1 MDFTVE
7 YIINYFPRIDN
18 VELQMS
24 TDKILSMLVRV
35 RTVSNVNVV

>member
-18 VELQMS
+18 TELQIS
-24 TDKILSMLVRV
+24 IDKIRSMLVRV